1 MHRARDSALL
11 DLLEETPSSSHYGS
25 VWRVVRE
32 GRDPLR
38 CSRSFGRWDDGSVDV
53 LYTAMERKGAI
64 AEMRYHLTKGQPVF
78 PSRVRFEL
86 HEIHC
91 RVGNIAVLDFSML
104 GRLGIPEDQYGRLP
118 YPSLRIEYART
129 QQIGEAACFIG
140 FDALQVPNARWPCKN
155 IVFFCER
162 LESDALTEH
171 RNDGLVDW
179 EEVTDGA

>member
-1 MHRARDSALL
+1 M
-11 DLLEETPSSSHYGS
+11 
-25 VWRVVRE
+25 
-32 GRDPLR
+32 
-38 CSRSFGRWDDGSVDV
+38 DV